1 MKSKWLPTFPL
12 HAANWLADPRVQMLD
27 PVAKSELLEALLRSW
42 MLGRAISV
50 GGTIAEAYAEL
61 WPEYEVVLHEHNA
74 LREKRAE
81 QGRKGNEKRWGS
93 PTGSPE
99 DRNSDPLA
107 IAGGSQ
113 VGSPEDRTP
122 TPTITQTIT
131 TTPTTTPTVVGR
143 RGTRLPD
150 DAVLTDE
157 WRKVAADEG
166 VPASEVETLFREFV
180 GYWTAL
186 PGQKATKL
194 DWLATWRNRCIAKAP
209 IYRRSPSPQPDPSRR
224 NSFVPEPA
232 RQNIPTA
239 DETRARIRAEDEERR
254 RQELRAQ
261 LRSVS

>member
-1 MKSKWLPTFPL
+1 MKSDWLPTMPL
-12 HAANWLADPRVQMLD
+12 HVAIWSQIVMDSDLSWADQGKAIRVLANAWSTGELIRAKWCGDEAWRAAERM
-27 PVAKSELLEALLRSW
+27 
-42 MLGRAISV
+42 
-50 GGTIAEAYAEL
+50 
-61 WPEYEVVLHEHNA
+61 WPEMLAARNENIAKRDKLSESGKRGNEIRWRSRGDSPPESPPESPPDSPPDSPGDRIQSRSISSKQKQEHNQ
-74 LREKRAE
+74 K
-81 QGRKGNEKRWGS
+81 K
-93 PTGSPE
+93 
-99 DRNSDPLA
+99 D
-107 IAGGSQ
+107 I
-113 VGSPEDRTP
+113 
-122 TPTITQTIT
+122 
-131 TTPTTTPTVVGR
+131 GR
-143 RGTRLPD
+143 RGSRLPD

-209 IYRRSPSPQPDPSRR
+209 SYRRSPSPQPDPSRR

>member
-1 MKSKWLPTFPL
+1 MVRVKSKWLPTFPL

-157 WRKVAADEG
+157 WVEIARKHGVADVDA
-166 VPASEVETLFREFV
+166 VFLEFV
-180 GYWTAL
+180 NHWTAL

-194 DWLATWRNRCIAKAP
+194 DWTKTWENRCIAVGAGRKQRRPAP
-209 IYRRSPSPQPDPSRR
+209 STAAARSMS
-224 NSFVPEPA
+224 N
-232 RQNIPTA
+232 T
-239 DETRARIRAEDEERR
+239 EEFLV
-254 RQELRAQ
+254 ESGAL
-261 LRSVS
+261 